1 MIIGFEAK
9 RAFHNKT
16 GLGNYSRM
24 LICGL
29 AKEHPEVRS
38 FLYSPFM
45 AGEYKSYFTCYAN
58 ISTRQPT
65 GFDRHLPG
73 LWRSFGVSMHLKGD
87 KVTIFHGLSHELPHG
102 IPRDIKMVVTM
113 HDLIVWRYPQYY
125 SLFDRR
131 MHKLKQRHSCHN
143 ADVVVAISE
152 STKKD
157 LMQIMHVP
165 ENKIRVIYQSCDP
178 IFWQPISES
187 EKSDIRT
194 MYQLPEK
201 YIICVGTIEERKN
214 QVAVVRA
221 LSELPEDVHLVIVG
235 RPHGSY
241 IREINSV
248 VKKLKLTPRVHFI
261 SNADFENF
269 PGLYANAIASV
280 YMSRYEGFGIPILES
295 MCCDTPVVTSNVS
308 SMPEAGG
315 DAVLYASPDDSHEV
329 AVQLN
334 RIISDASLRAQLV
347 AKGQL
352 QRQKFTQEKI
362 IADLY
367 SLYNTLD
374 PQVEEDL

>member
-29 AKEHPEVRS
+29 SKEHPEVHS
-38 FLYSPFM
+38 FLYSPYM
-45 AGEYKSYFTCYAN
+45 DGEYKSYFTSYAN

-65 GFDRHLPG
+65 GFDKRLPN

-102 IPRDIKMVVTM
+102 IPHDIKTVVTM
-113 HDLIVWRYPQYY
+113 HDLIVWRYPQFY

-131 MHKLKQRHSCHN
+131 MHKIKQRHSCHI
-143 ADVVVAISE
+143 ADTVVAISE

-157 LMQIMHVP
+157 LIKYLHIP
-165 ENKIRVIYQSCDP
+165 EEKIKVIYQSCDP
-178 IFWQPISES
+178 IFWQPIDEN
-187 EKSDIRT
+187 EKADIRKL
-194 MYQLPEK
+194 YDLPER
-201 YIICVGTIEERKN
+201 YIVCVGTIEERKN
-214 QVAVVRA
+214 QAAVVRA
-221 LSELPEDVHLVIVG
+221 LAELPEDVHLLIVG
-235 RPHGSY
+235 RQHGSY

-248 VKKLKLTPRVHFI
+248 IKNYKLTSRVHFV
-261 SNADFENF
+261 SNAEFENF

-315 DAVLYASPDDSHEV
+315 DAVLYASPDEPHEV
-329 AVQLN
+329 ATQLN
-334 RIISDASLRAQLV
+334 MIISNPELRAELV
-347 AKGQL
+347 EKGRV
-352 QRQKFTQEKI
+352 QRQKFTQEKV

-367 SLYNTLD
+367 NLYNTLD
-374 PQVEEDL
+374 PQEEDDL